1 MTVAILA
8 VYKIARSLELALSLP
23 ALVCCGVCALLIN
36 FLSIPVAP
44 YLTEFRFVVL
54 GVMVLGAAILI
65 TGINHFV
72 LHERRLQQQATAASV
87 TPEADSVEV
96 SALLDIKAVV
106 NALVTRLKGVMSRRR
121 AAQDDSASEDS
132 PLLEAEGT
140 AQEELVPEGSSDT
153 PSHEAA
159 ESMPVQNTEAEGEQK
174 AEPVPEDKTEHESVS
189 ALPEELPEETAVMA
203 EAEPEIIPAQEIEAE
218 AEISIALEAE
228 EEAQAEAE
236 PEAEIV
242 PEAVEEAELETEAI
256 IHEIEEEAEA
266 ETEPEAVEEAEPETE
281 AITPE
286 IEEEA
291 EAETEPEAEIV
302 PEAVEEAEPDTEAIT
317 PEIEEEAETETEPE
331 AEMAPETVEE
341 TEPETEAIIPEIEE
355 EAETEPEAEMAPET
369 VEEAEP
375 ETEAVIPEIE
385 EEAETEPEAEM
396 APETVEETEP
406 ETEAITPDIE
416 EEAEAEPE
424 AEMAPETVEEAKPE
438 TEAVIPEIEE
448 EAETEAEP
456 HDENTLKLPEA
467 DAVVDEHLAASQ
479 TLDDVLDYAFE
490 LKGSS
495 NWTGALQAYNYALKQ
510 YREDAYAPFLVLEL
524 VNIHKDHGHYDDAL
538 QCFYEALDIPAV
550 ANSPDMLAEFED
562 SMIYLEATQEVLKE
576 NNQPNIP
583 FFDISKDYMSKI
595 EALYNDRKSRSN

>member
-121 AAQDDSASEDS
+121 AAQDDPASEDS

-159 ESMPVQNTEAEGEQK
+159 ESMPVQNTEAEGEQE

-203 EAEPEIIPAQEIEAE
+203 ESEPEIIPAQEIEAEAE

-236 PEAEIV
+236 PEAEMA
-242 PEAVEEAELETEAI
+242 PETVEETEPKTEAI
-256 IHEIEEEAEA
+256 TPDIEEEAEA
-266 ETEPEAVEEAEPETE
+266 EPEAEMTPEVVEEAEPETE
-281 AITPE
+281 AITPA
-286 IEEEA
+286 IAEEA
-291 EAETEPEAEIV
+291 
-302 PEAVEEAEPDTEAIT
+302 
-317 PEIEEEAETETEPE
+317 ETEPE

-341 TEPETEAIIPEIEE
+341 AEPETEAIIPEIEEEAKTEPEAEMAPEAVEEAEPETEAVLPEIEE

-375 ETEAVIPEIE
+375 ETEAILPE
-385 EEAETEPEAEM
+385 
-396 APETVEETEP
+396 
-406 ETEAITPDIE
+406 IE
-416 EEAEAEPE
+416 EEAEAEP
-424 AEMAPETVEEAKPE
+424 
-438 TEAVIPEIEE
+438 
-448 EAETEAEP
+448 EAEP